1 MPISPSGPG
10 TYVRALDCRQ
20 RQRQPPTVP
29 PSPSTFEPAR
39 FPDLTADPLLFRPY
53 TDPEAGSQTWWP
65 PNTPAPYAFLAH
77 TLQTLTSTRSRIAI
91 LSTLTN
97 ALRVL
102 ITHDPPSVLPA
113 LYLLSNCLGPPWE
126 GIELGVGGGI
136 LSKVRSIWGFFGLH
150 GDPPITNTLLFNRLF
165 NKRPPSLLPRCA
177 ISTSNTATL
186 AMSHTTQ

>member
-1 MPISPSGPG
+1 MNSTPISSSGPNMSG
-10 TYVRALDCRQ
+10 LDDRS
-20 RQRQPPTVP
+20 QRQPATVP
-29 PSPSTFEPAR
+29 PVPADFEPAR
-39 FPDLTADPLLFRPY
+39 FPDLTADPFLFRPY

-65 PNTPAPYAFLAH
+65 PNAPAPYSFLAH

-126 GIELGVGGGI
+126 GIELGVGGSI
-136 LSKVRSIWGFFGLH
+136 LSKVGGICT
-150 GDPPITNTLLFNRLF
+150 PCIIVLL
-165 NKRPPSLLPRCA
+165 
-177 ISTSNTATL
+177 
-186 AMSHTTQ
+186 